1 MAEAT
6 GYSEQDFWQKLKN
19 FAIYAGRE
27 VVEKA
32 LILFYADQR
41 PETPIWAKT
50 IIYSALA
57 YFILPTDAVPD
68 FVPIAGYAD
77 DLASLIAALSAV
89 AVCITPEVK
98 RAAKQKVEDWFGSV
112 ESYAGVSN
120 SGASN
125 TETNNSSTRAMPR
138 TIEID

>member
-6 GYSEQDFWQKLKN
+6 GYSEQDFWQKLKS

-32 LILFYADQR
+32 LILFYAAQR
-41 PETPIWAKT
+41 PETPVWAKA

-77 DLASLIAALSAV
+77 DLTSLLAALSAV

-98 RAAKQKVEDWFGSV
+98 QAAKQKVEDWFGSV
-112 ESYAGVSN
+112 ESMQEESAVG
-120 SGASN
+120 
-125 TETNNSSTRAMPR
+125 TNNSSANSSARDMPR

>member
-1 MAEAT
+1 MTEAT
-6 GYSEQDFWQKLKN
+6 GYSEQDFWQKLKS

-32 LILFYADQR
+32 LILFYAAQR
-41 PETPIWAKT
+41 PETPVWAKT

-57 YFILPTDAVPD
+57 YFILPTDVVPD

-77 DLASLIAALSAV
+77 DLTSLIAALSAV
-89 AVCITPEVK
+89 AVCITPEV
-98 RAAKQKVEDWFGSV
+98 RQAAKQKVEDWFGSV
-112 ESYAGVSN
+112 KANAEESNAG
-120 SGASN
+120 
-125 TETNNSSTRAMPR
+125 TNNSSAGDMPR